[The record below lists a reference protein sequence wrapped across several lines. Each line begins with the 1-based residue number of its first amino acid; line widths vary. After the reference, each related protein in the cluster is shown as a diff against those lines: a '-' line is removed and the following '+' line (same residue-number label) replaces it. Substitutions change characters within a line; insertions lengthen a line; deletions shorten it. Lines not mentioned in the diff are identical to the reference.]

1 MSPPDAPPARVADP
15 LIGPAGRRTAVQAL
29 AAAALVPWAWTAA
42 AQQRRPTDPLLL
54 GVESLLDAS
63 GLAVHL
69 LRALTRDTG
78 LPVRR
83 RAGDGATL
91 VAQAERG
98 ELDAVITQAPQAE
111 ELLERRGLLHDRRLI
126 VLGEYVIA
134 GPAGKQGDPARVRGL
149 NDAATALARIATTG
163 AAGKCSF
170 VTTGG
175 TTGVQ
180 PAEVAL
186 WKLVGPQPTGAW
198 LKPAGAGPTAALEL
212 ARELRAYVLVEQG
225 VFSALSGPQT
235 RGLEVLVRGDTRLAA
250 PYHVMRSFR
259 VNHPGGKLLVSWLS
273 GRGGRL
279 AVTRFGRG
287 YRLPSP
293 A

>member
-1 MSPPDAPPARVADP
+1 MPNDARNPPDADLLLQRPT
-15 LIGPAGRRTAVQAL
+15 GRRLALQAL
-29 AAAALVPWAWTAA
+29 GATALLPWAAA

-54 GVESLLDAS
+54 GVESLLAVS

-69 LRALTRDTG
+69 LRGVTRDTG
-78 LPVRR
+78 LPVRHS
-83 RAGDGATL
+83 AGEGPLL

-111 ELLERRGLLHDRRLI
+111 ALLEGRGLVHDRRLI
-126 VLGEYVIA
+126 AMGEYVIA
-134 GPAGKQGDPARVRGL
+134 GPAGKQGDPARVRGMR
-149 NDAATALARIATTG
+149 DASAALARIATTG
-163 AAGKCSF
+163 AAGRCSF

-180 PAEVAL
+180 AAEVAL

-198 LKPAGAGPTAALEL
+198 LKPAAAGPTAALEL

-225 VFSALSGPQT
+225 VFAALAGART
-235 RGLEVLVRGDTRLAA
+235 RGLEVLVRGDVRLAA

-259 VNHPGGKLLVSWLS
+259 VNHPGGKLLVRWLA
-273 GRGGRL
+273 GRPGRA
-279 AVTRFGRG
+279 AVARFGRG